1 MHATLENTPALE
13 PASTRLSTCPSI
25 LFLLQDKQAI
35 ETDGRKQ
42 LDRHPDRRLPRA
54 SHLRKQRL
62 IFVAQAGAF
71 AAFTVDLFVYP
82 LDTLKTRFQSPDY
95 NRLYLDKATNAVN
108 KQVLFRGLYQGVG
121 SVIIATLPSSGAFFT
136 TYEGVKST
144 FTKYNP
150 TLSGSSS
157 PLLPQPLIHSA
168 ASSIAELVSCAIL
181 TPAEVIKQNAQMV
194 DTAKGDKANATLQTI
209 AKFRSN
215 PLALWRGYTALAG
228 RNLPFTALQFPIF
241 ERLKEGIKKHR
252 VDRGTRTNTLLEN
265 GLITAASAGTAGAF
279 AAVVTTP
286 VDVVKTRIM
295 LAAASSAAEDQAS
308 DSKTKPK
315 GPVDATGRPI
325 KSSGEGLKG
334 VMQSSK
340 EGLKDAI
347 QNVAKPVSRKGSIQ
361 IAKEIIADKGVIKG
375 LFRGGALRAVWTLI
389 GSGLYLGVYETGRV
403 YLAQRRGEH
412 LDDEDI

>member
-1 MHATLENTPALE
+1 MAGNN
-13 PASTRLSTCPSI
+13 STDI
-25 LFLLQDKQAI
+25 LI
-35 ETDGRKQ
+35 
-42 LDRHPDRRLPRA
+42 
-54 SHLRKQRL
+54 
-62 IFVAQAGAF
+62 AGAF

-157 PLLPQPLIHSA
+157 ALLPQPLIHSA

-194 DTAKGDKANATLQTI
+194 DTARGDKVNATLQTI

-252 VDRGTRTNTLLEN
+252 EDRGTRTNTLLEN

-295 LAAASSAAEDQAS
+295 LAAASSAAEDQAN

-315 GPVDATGRPI
+315 GPVDATGRPV
-325 KSSGEGLKG
+325 KSSGKGLKG
-334 VMQSSK
+334 
-340 EGLKDAI
+340 
-347 QNVAKPVSRKGSIQ
+347 PVSRKGSIQ

-403 YLAQRRGEH
+403 YLAQRRGEDI
-412 LDDEDI
+412 DDEDI